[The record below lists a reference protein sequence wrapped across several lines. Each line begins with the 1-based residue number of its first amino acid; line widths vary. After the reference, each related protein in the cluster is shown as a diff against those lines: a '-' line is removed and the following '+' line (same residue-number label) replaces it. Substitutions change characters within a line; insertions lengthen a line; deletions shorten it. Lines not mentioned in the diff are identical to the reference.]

1 LLPPSSLPRFH
12 ASQGYS
18 DADGPTY
25 GGEGGGSGGGGS
37 ERSGGGGGSERSGA
51 DGGGGGEAGGGG
63 GGEGGASSAVSGELA
78 SGGGAATRAEGGS
91 SWRPPDMSGDKCV
104 RLIMDG
110 GLAALSRKLRMV
122 GIDAQVA
129 LIRHTHMPLFGTVCY
144 CYRPH
149 RPLQVAGEGLR
160 AYSDDRVPGL
170 TARQGG
176 GLRRV
181 TISQERAEA
190 QFRRAAAEGRLLLA
204 ERKGARKAAEKAA
217 GGAVYQLLATDPDA
231 QFAEVVEVLG
241 LQDALTHG
249 ESRCGV
255 CNSRAWRTLLPAD
268 VEGRVPA
275 AVSAS
280 EDVFY
285 ECGFC
290 EQLFWPGAKYTKTM
304 DSLATTVGVAAGGEQ
319 AVSLD

>member
-122 GIDAQVA
+122 GIDA
-129 LIRHTHMPLFGTVCY
+129 
-144 CYRPH
+144 
-149 RPLQVAGEGLR
+149 QVAGEGLR